1 MVKGEPVSNKSEFIL
16 CAAYKIDDLIFYGFR
31 HKDCLYLAAKCAKN
45 ATKENSEAG
54 FLTSKNRF
62 VDRAEGFDIAKK
74 ENQIWHT
81 LHSETEKNILTSE
94 DLY

>member
-1 MVKGEPVSNKSEFIL
+1 MIKGESVSNNSEFIL
-16 CAAYKIDDLIFYGFR
+16 CAAYKIDDLIFSGFR

-62 VDRAEGFDIAKK
+62 VGRNEAFIIAKR
-74 ENQIWHT
+74 ENQIWHKM
-81 LHSETEKNILTSE
+81 HDDVEKNILISE